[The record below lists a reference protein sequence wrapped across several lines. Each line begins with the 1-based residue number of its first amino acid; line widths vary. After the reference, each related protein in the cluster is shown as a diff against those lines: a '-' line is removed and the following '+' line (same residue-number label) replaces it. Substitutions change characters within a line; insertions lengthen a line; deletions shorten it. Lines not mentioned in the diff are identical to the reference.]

1 MTIYQSSK
9 NLPYWVSWVI
19 KATVCHKFKKKLWVY
34 QTIILPDYNYNVESI
49 MNYSLTSF
57 LSLLY
62 GNEFLTFLV
71 FITEKMGYK
80 NSSAGIHPTKLLAE
94 IFFFSISPFIDAYCT
109 YCHCYP
115 LPPNLFY
122 KICDLILTS
131 RSHYY
136 HLGK

>member
-1 MTIYQSSK
+1 MMIYQSLK
-9 NLPYWVSWVI
+9 HLPYWVSWMI
-19 KATVCHKFKKKLWVY
+19 KATVSHKFKKVWVY
-34 QTIILPDYNYNVESI
+34 QTIILPDNNYNVDSI

-57 LSLLY
+57 LSLFVRQWILDIF
-62 GNEFLTFLV
+62 GVHNGKDGLQEF
-71 FITEKMGYK
+71 ISRYP
-80 NSSAGIHPTKLLAE
+80 SQKLLAE
-94 IFFFSISPFIDAYCT
+94 TFFFSIFPFIDGYCT